1 MEKMHA
7 SLGELLGT
15 AERIVLGKH
24 LIVELW
30 THNAQVLD
38 DPVFLRDTLM
48 AAARRGNLNVI
59 NIAMHEFAPHGV
71 TGVVLLAESHLSI
84 HTWPEYGYAA
94 IDVFTCGGNP
104 WAVIETL
111 KERLDVQRIE
121 VRELDRG
128 ILG

>member
-30 THNAQVLD
+30 THNPQVLD
-38 DPVFLRDTLM
+38 DPAFLRDTLL

-84 HTWPEYGYAA
+84 HTWPEHGYAA

-104 WAVIETL
+104 WAVIDEL